1 MKVIR
6 MQNHSHLCPIQ
17 AFAWQ
22 VLIVLIVMFS
32 EQITRFTLRVRRLKR
47 KVGSFWSYNNQLQ
60 MTCPVN

>member
-47 KVGSFWSYNNQLQ
+47 KV
-60 MTCPVN
+60 